1 MTLKTDRPFC
11 HLSLTRFR
19 LLSWALLLAAAL
31 AGGSRAV
38 AATGGPEELGAP
50 EATASAAARAPAEP
64 PAPGTDD
71 PAVFLPSLEG
81 PVGLYHM
88 STADVG
94 PAHHLRFGL
103 HGEYFKASSFLL
115 SGDTNSMLAGQL
127 TFGFTPNQYF
137 EIFGGVLTTSNRNVR
152 DPNEMNRTDPEVIRT
167 HGDLLLGPKVV
178 VPIATGTSIGFEG
191 GLRFLSSASSLAFSP
206 SSTSAWIGPLMTVD
220 MRPLGGIP
228 VRVHINANYY
238 FDNSSNVY
246 NLDGTS
252 LSSRLASKFAYGIDA
267 SRMRLAAGIDVPL
280 EKWTSGVLRPFGEYH
295 AEIITA
301 AADPALIDIP
311 GAAGS
316 RERQWLTFGLRAQV
330 YRGATLDAGVDVR
343 LANAGMMYAPPLA
356 PVNVIFGASYP
367 LDVDSFRKPT
377 IVTQVI
383 EKPSLAPPPSE
394 GRIAGVAKDKA
405 GKPIAHAIVAVAGR
419 AHATVV
425 TDADGSFEIA
435 GLVPGPANVEVQATD
450 FENEK
455 ATANVTAGQTAEV
468 AVALT
473 PKART
478 GSVRGKTTDAQGRAV
493 EATLKFSGAQAF
505 ETRTD
510 GGGLYQAALLPGPY
524 KVVAEAPGLPSK
536 ESQFEV
542 VADGSRQIDLTLR
555 PVNPD
560 LTMTADEIVLKS
572 PIKFK
577 QGPAKLTPEWQA
589 ELDGVAEV
597 IEDRPDIRI
606 LRIEAH
612 WDPSAGT
619 KAKEMTDAQAAAVKE
634 YLVKKGIADTRI
646 EAVGMGSDQPL
657 VPNVTP
663 VYKAKNRRVEL
674 HMIR

>member
-1 MTLKTDRPFC
+1 MTLKTDRPLR
-11 HLSLTRFR
+11 HLSLTRLF
-19 LLSWALLLAAAL
+19 LLPRALLIAAAL
-31 AGGSRAV
+31 AGGGYAV
-38 AATGGPEELGAP
+38 AAPGGPEEAGAP
-50 EATASAAARAPAEP
+50 EATAAAAARAPAEP
-64 PAPGTDD
+64 QAPGADD
-71 PAVFLPSLEG
+71 PATFLPSLQG

-88 STADVG
+88 STAEVG

-115 SGDTNSMLAGQL
+115 SGDSNSMLAGQL

-137 EIFGGVLTTSNRNVR
+137 EVFGGILTTSNRNDR
-152 DPNEMNRTDPEVIRT
+152 PFEANRTDPEVIRT
-167 HGDLLLGPKVV
+167 HGDLLIGPKVV
-178 VPIATGTSIGFEG
+178 VPIASSTSIGLEG
-191 GLRFLSSASSLAFSP
+191 GLRFLSSASSLSFSP

-220 MRPLGGIP
+220 MRALGGVPLRI
-228 VRVHINANYY
+228 HINANYY

-246 NLDGTS
+246 NLEGTT
-252 LSSRLASKFAYGIDA
+252 LASRLASKFAYGIDA
-267 SRMRLAAGIDVPL
+267 SRMRLAAGIDAPL
-280 EKWTSGVLRPFGEYH
+280 EKWTGGVLRPFGEYH

-301 AADPALIDIP
+301 NADSALVDVA
-311 GAAGS
+311 GAGGS

-330 YRGATLDAGVDVR
+330 YRGATIDAGVDVR

-367 LDVDSFRKPT
+367 LDVDSFRKPV

-383 EKPSLAPPPSE
+383 EKPSLAPPVTD

-405 GKPIAHAIVAVAGR
+405 GKPIPHAIVAVAGR

-425 TDADGSFEIA
+425 TDADGTFEIA
-435 GLVPGPANVEVQATD
+435 GLVPGPANLEVQAPE
-450 FENEK
+450 FESEK
-455 ATANVTAGQTAEV
+455 ATTNVTAGQTAEV

-524 KVVAEAPGLPSK
+524 KVVAEAPGLPTK

-542 VADGSRQIDLTLR
+542 VADGNRQIDLTLR

-560 LTMTADEIVLKS
+560 LTLTADEIVLKS

-597 IEDRPDIRI
+597 LEDRPDIRI

-612 WDPSAGT
+612 WDPSAGP
-619 KAKEMTDAQAAAVKE
+619 KAKEVTDAQAASVKE

-663 VYKAKNRRVEL
+663 AYKAKNRRVEL

>member
-1 MTLKTDRPFC
+1 MLPY
-11 HLSLTRFR
+11 
-19 LLSWALLLAAAL
+19 ALLAIAAL
-31 AGGSRAV
+31 AGGQRAI
-38 AATGGPEELGAP
+38 AASGGPEEAGAP
-50 EATASAAARAPAEP
+50 EATATAAAPARSEP
-64 PAPGTDD
+64 QAPGTDD

-94 PAHHLRFGL
+94 PVHHLRFGL
-103 HGEYFKASSFLL
+103 HGEYFKSSSFLL
-115 SGDTNSMLAGQL
+115 NGDQDSMLAGQF

-137 EIFGGVLTTSNRNVR
+137 EIFGGVLTTSNRSQR
-152 DPNEMNRTDPEVIRT
+152 DPNEMGRTDPEVIRT
-167 HGDLLLGPKVV
+167 HGDLLIGPKVV

-191 GLRFLSSASSLAFSP
+191 GLRFLASASSLSFSP
-206 SSTSAWIGPLMTVD
+206 SSTSAWIGPLATID
-220 MRPLGGIP
+220 LRPLAHAP
-228 VRVHINANYY
+228 LRFHVNANYY
-238 FDNSSNVY
+238 ADNSSNVY
-246 NLDGTS
+246 SVPDGTT
-252 LSSRLASKFAYGIDA
+252 LSSRLASKYAYGIEA
-267 SRMRLAAGIDVPL
+267 SRLRFAVGLDAPL
-280 EKWTSGVLRPFGEYH
+280 EKWTGPVPLRPFAEYH
-295 AEIITA
+295 VEIITA
-301 AADPALIDIP
+301 NADPMLVNVA
-311 GAAGS
+311 GAGGP
-316 RERQWLTFGLRAQV
+316 RDRQWLTFGLRANV
-330 YRGATLDAGVDVR
+330 YRGATIDAGVDLR
-343 LANAGMMYAPPLA
+343 LQNAAMAYEPPL
-356 PVNVIFGASYP
+356 PPYNVIFGLSYP
-367 LDVDSFRKPT
+367 LDVDAFRRPVV
-377 IVTQVI
+377 VTQVI
-383 EKPSLAPPPSE
+383 EKPALAPTPSE

-425 TDADGSFEIA
+425 TDADGTFEIA
-435 GLVPGPANVEVQATD
+435 GLVPGPANVEVQAPD

-455 ATANVTAGQTAEV
+455 ATTNVTAGQTAEV
-468 AVALT
+468 ALALT

-478 GSVRGKTTDAQGRAV
+478 GSVRGKTTDAQGHAV
-493 EATLKFSGAQAF
+493 EATLKFSGAQAL

-560 LTMTADEIVLKS
+560 LTLTADEIVLKS

-577 QGPAKLTPEWQA
+577 QGAAKLTPEWQG

-597 IEDRPDIRI
+597 LEDRPDIRI
-606 LRIEAH
+606 LRVEAH
-612 WDPSAGT
+612 WDPSAGP
-619 KAKEMTDAQAAAVKE
+619 KAKEITDGQAAAVKE
-634 YLVKKGIADTRI
+634 YLVKKGIGDTRI

-663 VYKAKNRRVEL
+663 TYKAKNRRVEL